1 MIIDTSSTAT
11 STAATTS
18 TTAADA
24 AMKQSTGMNKDDF
37 LKLFVTQLQNQDPLN
52 PQDSSQFIGQLA
64 QLTQVEQ
71 AYNTNTNLQSLLNQ
85 GSNSTTVG
93 AISLIGKQVQAA
105 GTQVSLQS
113 GSPATI
119 NFNLAQDASQV
130 SVSVKDSTG
139 ATVKTLA
146 AGATGAG
153 NGSVS
158 WDGTDANGAQ
168 LPSGTYT
175 FAVNAAD
182 STGAAVT
189 TTPLVM
195 GIVSAI
201 DMSSAIP
208 VLTVGN
214 QKVNLTDITTVSA
227 GG

>member
-1 MIIDTSSTAT
+1 MIIDPS
-11 STAATTS
+11 AASASTTS

-71 AYNTNTNLQSLLNQ
+71 AYNTNTNLQSLLTQ

-93 AISLIGKQVQAA
+93 AISLIGKQVQAP
-105 GTQVSLQS
+105 GSQVSLQS

-119 NFNLAQDASQV
+119 NFNLAQDANQV
-130 SVSVKDSTG
+130 SVAVKDANGT
-139 ATVKTLA
+139 TVKTLA
-146 AGATGAG
+146 TGAAGAG
-153 NGSVS
+153 NTSMS
-158 WDGTDANGAQ
+158 WDGTNNAGAQ
-168 LPSGTYT
+168 LASGTYT
-175 FAVNAAD
+175 FAVSATD

-189 TTPLVM
+189 TTPL
-195 GIVSAI
+195 IVGTVNAI
-201 DMSSAIP
+201 DMSSTIP
-208 VLTVGN
+208 VLTIGSLQVP
-214 QKVNLTDITTVSA
+214 LTSVTTVTA